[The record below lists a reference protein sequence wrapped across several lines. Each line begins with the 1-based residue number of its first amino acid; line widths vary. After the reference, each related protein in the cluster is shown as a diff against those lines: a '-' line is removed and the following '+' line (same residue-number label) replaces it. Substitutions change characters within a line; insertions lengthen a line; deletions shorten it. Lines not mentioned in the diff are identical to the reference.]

1 VKIGSETLRRRLGPY
16 MHRAAA
22 GETFHVSRRG
32 KPFCRL
38 TPPES
43 LLDPKG
49 GEMVESDPSS
59 EHE

>member
-1 VKIGSETLRRRLGPY
+1 

-22 GETFHVSRRG
+22 GETFHITRRG

-43 LLDPKG
+43 LFEDAG
-49 GEMVESDPSS
+49 GEITGADPCPQ
-59 EHE
+59 HD